1 MAGDKVHCHE
11 PLAEGHL
18 GVLEYRAYKR
28 REAVFAMIT
37 GKSATLAAF
46 TMVVSAFGA
55 YYVLCVTDAPP
66 CFDDGLQADFLIVEV
81 LCKFEEGFEVG

>member
-28 REAVFAMIT
+28 REAVFAMVT

-46 TMVVSAFGA
+46 TMVAVMLSNG
-55 YYVLCVTDAPP
+55 VLQRLSDIC
-66 CFDDGLQADFLIVEV
+66 LQASDEV
-81 LCKFEEGFEVG
+81 